1 MAENGMRDSELSFAE
16 SPVDSVDG
24 TSPVR
29 PGRTRSRAKDL
40 TGEKPKR
47 IPPAAE
53 KKPPVRKAPARG
65 RFVDEYARPAGI

>member
-1 MAENGMRDSELSFAE
+1 MDSELIFAE
-16 SPVDSVDG
+16 SPVDGVGG

-29 PGRTRSRAKDL
+29 PGRTRSRAKEVP
-40 TGEKPKR
+40 GEKSKR
-47 IPPAAE
+47 IPPATV